1 MNKPAKRRHCW
12 HWTAIVLAGCG
23 SQTDRQPGEPEPLR
37 VAVASD
43 LQAALPALA
52 SGFKQVGG
60 IEVVFTV
67 GSSGNLA
74 RQVRQGAPFDLF
86 LAANRQFVADLAK
99 DGTIRPDSL
108 HDYGRGS
115 LVLAVHQPSGAL
127 VQTLADLA
135 RPEIKRVALANP
147 AFAPYGAAGKQALE
161 RAGLWEAVEPK
172 IARAESVRQALQ
184 FVQSGNAEAGL
195 VGLAIAKEGGVRV
208 IAIDP
213 TLYDP
218 IIQGVGV
225 VARTRQ
231 PGEAERFLRFLIG
244 EAGQR
249 ILIGHGFAPVSGSG
263 PDSTQP

>member
-1 MNKPAKRRHCW
+1 MV
-12 HWTAIVLAGCG
+12 IVLAGCG
-23 SQTDRQPGEPEPLR
+23 FQTDRQPGERGPLR

-43 LQAALPALA
+43 LQAALPSLA
-52 SGFKQVGG
+52 KGFQQSGG

-99 DGTIRPDSL
+99 DGIIRPDSV

-115 LVLAVHQPSGAL
+115 LVLAVHEPSGSL
-127 VQTLADLA
+127 IQTLNDLA
-135 RPEIKRVALANP
+135 RPEIRRVALANP

-161 RAGLWEAVEPK
+161 RAGLWEDVGPK
-172 IARAESVRQALQ
+172 VAQAETVRQAFQ

-195 VGLAIAKEGGVRV
+195 VGLAIARAPGVRI
-208 IAIDP
+208 IAVDP
-213 TLYDP
+213 ELYDP
-218 IIQGVGV
+218 IIQGGGI
-225 VARTRQ
+225 VAQTRE
-231 PGEAERFLRFLIG
+231 PREAERFLRFLLG

-249 ILIGHGFAPVSGSG
+249 ILAGYGFSPPPGSS
-263 PDSTQP
+263 PEPTPP